1 MHDRL
6 TSWAFQ
12 RHNKEMSVEKKK
24 EMSVECTRKL
34 LLEGA
39 KLESQFLGLDQ
50 ICLNLY

>member
-1 MHDRL
+1 MGL
-6 TSWAFQ
+6 SETQQ
-12 RHNKEMSVEKKK
+12 RNECGKKKK